1 MSSNLHDASRRGF
14 LKAGAAAAAIS
25 AVPSVRADDAQAAPK
40 ADPPLPTRKLG
51 RSGVEV
57 SILNQGCA
65 VNITPRLLDYAYA
78 KGIRYFDTADCYG
91 RGQSEK
97 VIAKWFDKTGKRKEI
112 FLVTKCH
119 PHGGPQEMVGMVDE
133 RLEAL
138 KTDYIDLFFMHALCD
153 KEYPAASVDWPKS
166 DDYKKAAEK
175 LKKSGKVK
183 LVGFSTHADERAEA
197 LSNAAEAGYVD
208 AIMVKYD
215 PRTKKNDKMNAAI
228 DKCVKAGIGLIAMKT
243 QSSSQAFKDRW
254 AKLTKSSLSVQQAV
268 VKGVLSDER
277 LTGMTSHM
285 ENLKQIDE
293 NTAAARDIK
302 MTAADHDLLMQL
314 YAEGPHYMCEVCGGQ
329 CADAIGRPNALHD
342 VARSVMYYER
352 YGHRATGRELYQ
364 SLAPNMID
372 LSDEELGMA
381 AAACKDG
388 LDYPAIFAKA
398 RRYFS

>member
-1 MSSNLHDASRRGF
+1 MSFDLQEATRRGF
-14 LKAGAAAAAIS
+14 LKAGAAVAALS
-25 AVPSVRADDAQAAPK
+25 AVPSVRADEPGPKDA
-40 ADPPLPTRKLG
+40 PPLPTRKLG
-51 RSGVEV
+51 RSGIEV

-97 VIAKWFDKTGKRKEI
+97 TVAKWFDKTGKRKEI

-119 PHGGPQEMVGMVDE
+119 PHGGPKEMLGMVDE

-138 KTDYIDLFFMHALCD
+138 NTDYIDLLFMHALCD
-153 KEYPAASVDWPKS
+153 KEYPVECVDWPKS
-166 DDYKKAAEK
+166 DEYKETAEK

-183 LVGFSTHADERAEA
+183 LVGFSTHADARAEA
-197 LSNAAEAGYVD
+197 LTNAAEAGYVD

-215 PRTKKNDKMNAAI
+215 PRTKKSDKMNAAL

-243 QSSSQAFKDRW
+243 QQSSQAFKDRW

-268 VKGVLSDER
+268 VKGVLADER

-285 ENLKQIDE
+285 ENIKQIDE

-302 MTAADHDLLMQL
+302 LAAADYDILMGL
-314 YAEGPHYMCEVCGGQ
+314 YAEGPHYMCEICGGA
-329 CADAIGRPNALHD
+329 CASAIGRPNALHD

-352 YGHRATGRELYQ
+352 YGHRDTARELYR
-364 SLAPNMID
+364 SLAPNLVD

-381 AAACKDG
+381 SAACADG
-388 LDYPAIFAKA
+388 LDYPAIFNKA
-398 RRYFS
+398 RRYFG